1 MNPKL
6 IVIAGAKQGIT
17 FELVDG
23 EASVGREATNRI
35 CIVDPSVSRRHAL
48 LQREG
53 ESFRVVDLESLNG
66 TFVNEVPVLER
77 RLEHGDRVAIGDV
90 VLLFLRDEVESG
102 PPANVSFDDRAMATQ
117 SLVLRRQDAFYPAD
131 DQVLAA
137 LSPSER
143 VARDLH
149 TLLKIST
156 VVNTAN
162 SADE

>member
-77 RLEHGDRVAIGDV
+77 RL
-90 VLLFLRDEVESG
+90 
-102 PPANVSFDDRAMATQ
+102 
-117 SLVLRRQDAFYPAD
+117 
-131 DQVLAA
+131 
-137 LSPSER
+137 
-143 VARDLH
+143 
-149 TLLKIST
+149 
-156 VVNTAN
+156 
-162 SADE
+162 